1 MRKRQEIDNPESC
14 LNRAEDDEPLFVI
27 RAKDKVSASAVRTWA
42 EWALLTGIHEP
53 EKIQE
58 ARAIAEDM
66 ENWRKVHYPDDE
78 VTDAVS

>member
-1 MRKRQEIDNPESC
+1 MRKRQEIENPESC
-14 LNRAEDDEPLFVI
+14 LNRAEIDEPLFII

-42 EWALLTGIHEP
+42 EWAQMTGVHEP

-66 ENWRKVHYPDDE
+66 ENWRRENYPDDE
-78 VTDAVS
+78 VARD

>member
-1 MRKRQEIDNPESC
+1 MRKIQEIENPESC

-27 RAKDKVSASAVRTWA
+27 RAKDKVSASVVRSWA
-42 EWALLTGIHEP
+42 EWASLSGAHEP

-66 ENWRKVHYPDDE
+66 ENWRRENYPE
-78 VTDAVS
+78 GEA

>member
-1 MRKRQEIDNPESC
+1 MRKLQEIENPESC

-42 EWALLTGIHEP
+42 EWAEMTGVHP
-53 EKIQE
+53 PDQIQE

-66 ENWRKVHYPDDE
+66 ENWRRVHYPE
-78 VTDAVS
+78 GET

>member
-1 MRKRQEIDNPESC
+1 MRKQQEIENPESC

-42 EWALLTGIHEP
+42 EWAQMTGVHEP

-58 ARAIAEDM
+58 ARDIAEDM
-66 ENWRKVHYPDDE
+66 ENWRRENYPEDE
-78 VTDAVS
+78 SS

>member
-1 MRKRQEIDNPESC
+1 MKKCNEIANPDSC

-42 EWALLTGIHEP
+42 EWAQLTGSHEP

-66 ENWRKVHYPDDE
+66 ENWRKHHYPE
-78 VTDAVS
+78 EEG